1 MLRYDE
7 APVWSASRPI
17 FRAGQNTRP
26 TGDGGDPAEPAQS
39 RKQDHPQPANTGNRI
54 NQTTRTALHAKRPAD
69 QTEWPNRN
77 FNRKSNRHAEVFHM
91 EFGTCAALIPTAEII
106 ALDKPGSSFRLKRW
120 FPVAQG
126 DCSMHRTLHR
136 RLRRRFRRSCWRAGW
151 QAGTAICFR
160 PGSVPTILMAAG

>member
-26 TGDGGDPAEPAQS
+26 TGDGGDRAEPAPS

-54 NQTTRTALHAKRPAD
+54 NQTTGTALHAKRPAD

-77 FNRKSNRHAEVFHM
+77 FNRKSNRHAEVLSIFSRNPCRASKSA
-91 EFGTCAALIPTAEII
+91 FGCVRACYMSRPVCQAPAIWPSVSHQTAQRDRI
-106 ALDKPGSSFRLKRW
+106 G
-120 FPVAQG
+120 
-126 DCSMHRTLHR
+126 
-136 RLRRRFRRSCWRAGW
+136 RRRDGLSPPAQASPGRSFGPSDARGAWDQSAW
-151 QAGTAICFR
+151 PNA
-160 PGSVPTILMAAG
+160 